1 MNKNRKNL
9 RKNNSSNNELLFFKR
24 KRREKRVR
32 IIVSKTRIKNIINDD
47 WN

>member
-9 RKNNSSNNELLFFKR
+9 RKNSSSNNELLFIKR

-32 IIVSKTRIKNIINDD
+32 IIVSKTRLKNIINDD

>member
-9 RKNNSSNNELLFFKR
+9 RERNTNQILFN
-24 KRREKRVR
+24 KRRRRKKKAT
-32 IIVSKTRIKNIINDD
+32 IIVTATRIKNIVNDD

>member
-9 RKNNSSNNELLFFKR
+9 RKNNSSNNELLFIKR